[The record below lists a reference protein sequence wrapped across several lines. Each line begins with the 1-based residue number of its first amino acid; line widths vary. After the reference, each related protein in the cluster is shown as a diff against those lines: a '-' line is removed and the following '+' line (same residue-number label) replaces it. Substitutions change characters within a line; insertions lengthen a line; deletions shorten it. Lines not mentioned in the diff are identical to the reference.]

1 LILSTLLLSF
11 LELLFESRPCFVFT
25 LIEEAG
31 EVLFIVIIVLFGV
44 PREMSLGIHHDQLSL
59 FHALN
64 EQLLLIE
71 DAASFTVIVV
81 LLAIIKGP
89 QSACY

>member
-1 LILSTLLLSF
+1 VLQQA
-11 LELLFESRPCFVFT
+11 EHRVFNG
-25 LIEEAG
+25 LVDAEVLRLPALGQVVRAEEDVPEREEAG

-64 EQLLLIE
+64 Q
-71 DAASFTVIVV
+71 
-81 LLAIIKGP
+81 
-89 QSACY
+89 